1 MRPRLNT
8 ADARATL
15 SEPVPR
21 CRVAELCRASRPA
34 QLLMMSMRIRRA
46 ALIALLAGLVPITP
60 SVSPVEAQSI
70 NCTIPGKNQYVR
82 DVLFDYY
89 YWYRQ
94 LPSTNPAT
102 FGSPEE
108 YLEAVRYRDLDR
120 TFSYIAN
127 RLEEEALLSSS
138 QFVGLGISTRF
149 DGEEMRISQVFPGS
163 PASEAGLAR
172 GDRITSI
179 NGRSVADLSQ
189 SGQIGSAFGPSE
201 DGLVIELSWRGREGN
216 ERSGRLVKR
225 AVTIPTVDL
234 TRLYDVDGRRVG
246 YIFFRNFVEPSI
258 GALDAAFMQLRE
270 AGATELVLDLRY
282 NGGGLV
288 DVAQHLASLIGGQR
302 TEGRVFAA
310 YTHNDRHPELNRT
323 MRFERKSNAM
333 ELERLVVITT
343 RASASASELV
353 INALRPFMPV
363 VIVGDTTYGK
373 PVGQLGFPFCDKV
386 LRPVSFILRN
396 ANNQAD
402 FFNGFEPD
410 CRAADDLD
418 HEFGSVSEPSLAESL
433 AYLRTGSCTSPAADG
448 GRQAAG
454 PQARRPA
461 RRWVAAHPR
470 RALKTPRHSGDP
482 ERLPLAS
489 V

>member
-1 MRPRLNT
+1 M
-8 ADARATL
+8 
-15 SEPVPR
+15 
-21 CRVAELCRASRPA
+21 
-34 QLLMMSMRIRRA
+34 
-46 ALIALLAGLVPITP
+46 
-60 SVSPVEAQSI
+60 
-70 NCTIPGKNQYVR
+70 
-82 DVLFDYY
+82 
-89 YWYRQ
+89 
-94 LPSTNPAT
+94 
-102 FGSPEE
+102 
-108 YLEAVRYRDLDR
+108 RYRDLDR

-323 MRFERKSNAM
+323 MRFERKSNAL

-410 CRAADDLD
+410 CRAADDSRSRVRQCVRAVAGRVAGVPPDGLL
-418 HEFGSVSEPSLAESL
+418 HLAC
-433 AYLRTGSCTSPAADG
+433 GHG

-470 RALKTPRHSGDP
+470 RALKTPAIPAIRNDFRWHPSRDRGAP
-482 ERLPLAS
+482 GPGSSRCSAKELRTCTLRNNIWEMS
-489 V
+489 RW